1 MPLDVAR
8 TRQLLKNFDFD
19 TLFIQELGWDH
30 HDQHIDITVDG
41 ETCALA
47 AIAEKRGMVAFEY
60 TTSSRLSLPD
70 YQIRR
75 KIERQLTKAVH
86 EHLIIFIDKDKT
98 TQIWQWVKREQGK
111 PTACREQAY
120 YSDQTGEALIQK
132 LQHLVFT
139 LEDEEK
145 LLTVVDVSGR
155 ARAAFDV
162 DRVTKHFYDRFK
174 AEQGIFHKFIRGIP
188 DEEMQQWYVCVTLNR
203 LMFVYFIQKKGFL
216 HNDIDYL
223 RNKLEESRHRGKD
236 RYYKHFLCPLFF
248 EGFAKK
254 DHERS
259 KATNTLLG
267 QIPYLNGGIFQKH
280 EIETR
285 YGETIEIPDKAFE
298 EIFEFFDA
306 YQWHLDE
313 RPVRADNEINPDVL
327 GYIFEK
333 YINQKQM
340 GAYYTKEDI
349 TEYIAKNTVVPFLFD
364 AAKKKCKIA
373 FEGEQ
378 SIWQLL
384 KTDPDRYIY
393 DAVKKGVELSLP
405 EQIAA
410 GVSDVSRRAEWNK
423 PAPPDY
429 ALSTEI
435 WREVVAR
442 RKRYEEVYNKLKS
455 GDIRDINDFI
465 TYNLNIRQFA
475 QDVIENYEGPELL
488 RAFWRT
494 IVGRIPEKSNENFE
508 HGIAVL
514 DPTCGSG
521 AFLFA
526 ALSILE
532 PLYEACLE
540 RMEAFLADLEQSGEK
555 RRSDKFGDFRKVLEQ
570 MEKHTNRRY
579 FVLKSIIVNNLFG
592 VDIMEEAVEICKL
605 RMFLKLVAQVER
617 VEKIEP
623 LPDIDFN
630 IRAGNTLVGF
640 VSLDEVKQAMEG
652 DMVKQL
658 SLPAIEERAVV
669 CDEAFNQFRQQQT
682 ELGGEITAKDKQD
695 LRDRLK
701 TLEDELN
708 RYLASEYGADAKKK
722 EDFERWRNS
731 HRPFH
736 WFIEFYGIIKSGG
749 FDVIIGNPP
758 YVEYSKIREDYT
770 LRRYQTESCGN
781 LYAFVLERCFNISRV
796 GGRVGMIVQ
805 LPIVCTDR
813 MKPLQEMCLSQ
824 SGVCWFANFDDRPAR
839 LFDGLEHIRASI
851 VTAEKHQSKFREVYS
866 TSYNRWYSETRS
878 VLFQLLV
885 YGEISSLLMDGAIP
899 KIGSPVASLVKQR
912 IAQFPYLG
920 EDLAARNKHIVY
932 FHNAPQYWIRAMDFA
947 PYFWNERD
955 GEQISTQVKP
965 LHLADRL
972 DAAVVASILNSSLF
986 YWWFIALSDCRHLN
1000 LREIRTFPVGL
1011 EQMQKTVKRELAELS
1026 KRLMEDLKRRAKR
1039 KETHYRTTGK
1049 VVYDEFYPKHSKPI
1063 IDHID
1068 RVLAQH
1074 YGFTH
1079 QEVDFIINYDIKYRM
1094 GQENQE

>member
-41 ETCALA
+41 ETYALA
-47 AIAEKRGMVAFEY
+47 AIAEKRGMVAFEH
-60 TTSSRLSLPD
+60 TTRSRLSLPD
-70 YQIRR
+70 YQTRR

-86 EHLIIFIDKDKT
+86 EHLIIFVDKDRT

-174 AEQGIFHKFIRGIP
+174 AEQVVFHEFISGIP
-188 DEEMQQWYVCVTLNR
+188 DDEMQQWYVCVTLNR

-216 HNDIDYL
+216 DNDIDYL
-223 RNKLEESRHRGKD
+223 RNKLEESKRKGKD

-259 KATNTLLG
+259 KATNKLLG

-313 RPVRADNEINPDVL
+313 RPLRADNEINPDVL

-349 TEYIAKNTVVPFLFD
+349 TEYISKNTVIPFLFD
-364 AAKKKCKIA
+364 SAKKKCRIA

-393 DAVKKGVELSLP
+393 EAVKTGVKLPLP
-405 EQIAA
+405 EEIAE
-410 GVSDVSRRAEWNK
+410 GLSDISKRTKWNK
-423 PAPPDY
+423 PAAPEY
-429 ALSTEI
+429 ALPTEI

-442 RKRYEEVYNKLKS
+442 RKRHEEVYNKLES

-475 QDVIENYEGPELL
+475 QDVIENCEGPELL
-488 RAFWRT
+488 RAFWHAIESVT
-494 IVGRIPEKSNENFE
+494 I
-508 HGIAVL
+508 L

-526 ALSILE
+526 ALNILE
-532 PLYEACLE
+532 LLYEACVE
-540 RMEAFLADLEQSGEK
+540 RMEAFVEELDRSGEK
-555 RRSDKFGDFRKVLEQ
+555 HHPEKFSDFRKVLERTQ
-570 MEKHTNRRY
+570 AHPNRHY
-579 FVLKSIIVNNLFG
+579 FIFKSIILNNLFG
-592 VDIMEEAVEICKL
+592 VDIMDEAVEICKL
-605 RMFLKLVAQVER
+605 RFFLKLAAQIEPDTKR
-617 VEKIEP
+617 DNLGIEP

-630 IRAGNTLVGF
+630 IRAGNTLVGYATRAELEA
-640 VSLDEVKQAMEG
+640 SAQNDWILQGQIGEVIDAAEDVATLYQRFLECQVEG
-652 DMVKQL
+652 DE
-658 SLPAIEERAVV
+658 SPAQFKGRLNQKFRYVRDKCDGFLAEIYEMGKSRNRKKFAVWKRAY
-669 CDEAFNQFRQQQT
+669 
-682 ELGGEITAKDKQD
+682 K
-695 LRDRLK
+695 
-701 TLEDELN
+701 
-708 RYLASEYGADAKKK
+708 
-722 EDFERWRNS
+722 
-731 HRPFH
+731 PFH
-736 WFIEFYGIIKSGG
+736 WFVEFFGTVNSGG

-758 YVEYSKIREDYT
+758 YVEYKAVSSAYT
-770 LRRYQTESCGN
+770 VRNFTTEACGN
-781 LYAFVLERCFNISRV
+781 LYSYIIERSFKLARNRARV
-796 GGRVGMIVQ
+796 GLIV
-805 LPIVCTDR
+805 PISITAAQR
-813 MKPLQEMCLSQ
+813 MATLQEFVVSRSDLLVLS
-824 SGVCWFANFDDRPAR
+824 NFGLRPAALFPGIMQR
-839 LFDGLEHIRASI
+839 LTILLSLKGDRGSVH
-851 VTAEKHQSKFREVYS
+851 
-866 TSYNRWYSETRS
+866 TSDYTTWYAKERDL
-878 VLFQLLV
+878 LFAQLHFFPV
-885 YGEISSLLMDGAIP
+885 GAIRQPYSIP
-899 KIGSPVASLVKQR
+899 KANNGLAHSALAKILAKPRPWVHHRQFKGRHRIFYHNAGGYWIKTFNFRPYYKSLKDPSKNHTT
-912 IAQFPYLG
+912 ISELCLPSSDLTDTYLG
-920 EDLAARNKHIVY
+920 
-932 FHNAPQYWIRAMDFA
+932 
-947 PYFWNERD
+947 
-955 GEQISTQVKP
+955 
-965 LHLADRL
+965 
-972 DAAVVASILNSSLF
+972 ILNSTLF
-986 YWWFIALSDCRHLN
+986 YFFWKSLTDARHVYPSDIAMLPIELPLKEPDLEAVRQLGFELMAVLKKN
-1000 LREIRTFPVGL
+1000 RKRIVYGNAEIDQFYVAP
-1011 EQMQKTVKRELAELS
+1011 
-1026 KRLMEDLKRRAKR
+1026 AK
-1039 KETHYRTTGK
+1039 HIL
-1049 VVYDEFYPKHSKPI
+1049 DE
-1063 IDHID
+1063 ID
-1068 RVLAQH
+1068 RVLARH
-1074 YGFTH
+1074 YGFTK
-1079 QEVDFIINYDIKYRM
+1079 EELDFIINYDIKYRM